1 MAVGLFVAA
10 HKLTL
15 FVREVKWCGK
25 LYSETGVRHDPERI
39 RDLVEMRR
47 SEMVGE
53 LMQFMLAAN
62 WMRLSLP
69 YITEVV
75 APLRALME
83 SHLQGTVNRKV
94 ILMKIG
100 RRMSRRLGRSLAS
113 CWKMRFS

>member
-1 MAVGLFVAA
+1 MGLIVAV
-10 HKLTL
+10 HKLIL
-15 FVREVKWCGK
+15 FTREVKSRVK

-94 ILMKIG
+94 ILRKIG